1 MRVVRKETGGVYDL
15 LGLKVLKTKS
25 TYGEMITVTVKEAHP
40 TITFQPVT
48 FCYRSLAE
56 FFNDWEDAVKI
67 EGSNG

>member
-15 LGLKVLKTKS
+15 LGFKVIKTKS
-25 TYGEMITVTVKEAHP
+25 ANGDMITVTVKEAHP

-56 FFNDWEDAVKI
+56 FFDGWEDAPK
-67 EGSNG
+67 E